1 MSVKIF
7 YYSGTGNA
15 LWAARTLAKELGTT
29 NISSIVSKQNS
40 PANSEVDCV
49 GFVFPVYI
57 WGVPVPVIQF
67 VESIISTISSKYVFA
82 VAVHGGQVASTLL
95 QMKKILHRHGIVLS
109 IGAEIR
115 TPSNYIPWGGP
126 EPEEKQKQF
135 FEAGKKKLIQIASA
149 IKEKKILPP
158 EKGVLWQRIL
168 FSGLLNPLSV
178 SHIPSMDKQFW
189 PDDKCNKCGICGKVC
204 PAENVSFT
212 AGKPQWNGKCHQC
225 FACLQWCPKQAIQ
238 YGRKTSKYKRYH
250 HPDVTVKDIISSS
263 S

>member
-15 LWAARTLAKELGTT
+15 LWATRTIAKELDTT
-29 NISSIVSKQNS
+29 DICSIVSKQNPPDKIEADS
-40 PANSEVDCV
+40 V
-49 GFVFPVYI
+49 GFIFPVYI

-67 VESIISTISSKYVFA
+67 IESIISNLSSKYVFA

-95 QMKKILHRHGIVLS
+95 QIEKILQKHGIVLS

-126 EPEEKQKQF
+126 EPEDKQKQF
-135 FEAGKKKLIQIASA
+135 FEEGRKKLTRIATSVKA
-149 IKEKKILPP
+149 KKNLSV

-168 FSGLLNPLSV
+168 FSGLFNPLSV
-178 SHIPSMDKQFW
+178 SHIPTMDKPFW
-189 PDDKCNKCGICGKVC
+189 SDDKCNKCGICGKVC

-225 FACLQWCPKQAIQ
+225 FACLQWCPQQAIQ
-238 YGRKTSKYKRYH
+238 YGKKTSKYKRYH
-250 HPDVTVKDIISSS
+250 NPEVTVNDIIRSKS
-263 S
+263 

>member
-29 NISSIVSKQNS
+29 DISSIVSKQNFPENIEAES
-40 PANSEVDCV
+40 I

-67 VESIISTISSKYVFA
+67 IEQILSNLSSKYVFA
-82 VAVHGGQVASTLL
+82 VSVHGGQVASTLL
-95 QMKKILHRHGIVLS
+95 QMKKILHKHGIVLS

-126 EPEEKQKQF
+126 EPEEQQKQF
-135 FEAGKKKLIQIASA
+135 FEAGMKKLTLIASA
-149 IKEKKILPP
+149 IKAKKILPA
-158 EKGVLWQRIL
+158 EKGALWQRIL

-189 PDDKCNKCGICGKVC
+189 SDDKCNTCGICRKVC
-204 PAENVSFT
+204 PAENISFA

-225 FACLQWCPKQAIQ
+225 FACLQWCPQQAIQ

-250 HPDVTVKDIISSS
+250 HPEVTVNDMISSKS
-263 S
+263 